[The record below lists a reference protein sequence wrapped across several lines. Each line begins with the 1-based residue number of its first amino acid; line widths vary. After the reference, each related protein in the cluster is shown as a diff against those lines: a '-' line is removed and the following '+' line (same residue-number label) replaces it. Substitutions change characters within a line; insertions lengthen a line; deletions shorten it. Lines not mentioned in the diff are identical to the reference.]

1 MTRFLSVLR
10 WDVTLQYRYK
20 FYGVSVFIVAFWA
33 GIFSL
38 FPAIGQSDGA
48 LAVPAFFV
56 INLNTTTFYFI
67 AALVLLERAE
77 GIHTALATSPLRDFE
92 YLLSRVLSLTFLATV
107 ETALVVVIILGGK
120 CNWGLLFL
128 GGIQLGVVYTLIGFI
143 LVLPYDSIN
152 AFLMPSVI
160 YVTLLLLPLVE
171 HFGGLSQSLFYIHP
185 VEPALVLMRA
195 AYQPVSSG
203 HLVYGAVG
211 GLFWVVVCF
220 VVARKRYEAYL
231 VRQIHV

>member
-10 WDVTLQYRYK
+10 WDFTLQYRYK

-38 FPAIGQSDGA
+38 FPTIGRSDSG

-56 INLNTTTFYFI
+56 INLNMTTFYFI

-77 GIHTALATSPLRDFE
+77 GIHTALAISPLCDFE
-92 YLLSRVLSLTFLATV
+92 YLLSRVLSLTLLAIV
-107 ETALVVVIILGGK
+107 ETALVVVIILGGE
-120 CNWGLLFL
+120 CRWGLLLL
-128 GGIQLGVVYTLIGFI
+128 GGLQLGVVYTLIGFI

-152 AFLMPSVI
+152 AFLMPSVV

-195 AYQPVSSG
+195 AYLPVSPDD
-203 HLVYGAVG
+203 LIYGVVG
-211 GLFWVVVCF
+211 GLFWVVICF
-220 VVARKRYEAYL
+220 VVARKQYQAYL
-231 VRQIHV
+231 VRQVHV